1 MFLRASFR
9 RPLLQNAL
17 LSIFVNATVILSL
30 SFFSNPALASETDES
45 VSSCGH
51 KSDDSLEL
59 RHQAATRIYWQNN
72 LSDPKDWV
80 TFKILGFNDF
90 HGQLEPRTLFGR
102 PVGGAAVLASYFE
115 SEAEQSENG
124 AIIVHAGDHVGAS
137 PPISA
142 LLQDEPSIS
151 FLNMLSNGNC
161 EVQKYE
167 DGYRYDPAC
176 NLVGTVGNH
185 EFDDGLVELQRLI
198 NGGLHANGPFLDKDY
213 PGAEFPYV
221 VANVVY
227 KDTGKPIL
235 PPYVIKEINHIP
247 VAFIG
252 AVLTSTPT
260 IVTPAGVAGLQFL
273 DEVEAINSYIPELK
287 AKGVRAIVVTIHQ
300 GTRQRTFS
308 GVTSPDP
315 TDVGGDIGAIIQL
328 LDDEIDIVIAGH
340 WHQFTN
346 ALMAN
351 NNGKQ
356 ILVTQAFSRST
367 SYADIDVA
375 LDPTTHDIVM
385 KSAEV
390 VTTWADEGPGLKP
403 NEEVAA
409 LVASAALFVAPLVN
423 QVIGTASSDILR
435 TSSIAG
441 ESALGN
447 LIADA
452 HRVAMQTDIGFTN
465 SGGIRADLLAGQ
477 VTWGNLFEI
486 QPFSNNVVRLDLTGQ
501 QIIDLL
507 NQQWRGQSRPRM
519 MKTSG
524 ITYSWTDGD
533 GDANTLLDNSVI
545 ESSILIAGNA
555 IDVTALYSV
564 AVNSYI
570 ASGGSNYSILPLG
583 INRVIGP
590 VDLDALI
597 SYIKTLPQPF
607 SQAIEGRILRQ

>member
-1 MFLRASFR
+1 MSK
-9 RPLLQNAL
+9 RPLLHSVL
-17 LSIFVNATVILSL
+17 LSVFVSTTVISSL
-30 SFFSNPALASETDES
+30 SFISNLAIASEIDES
-45 VSSCGH
+45 VLSCGH
-51 KSDDSLEL
+51 KSDDSIEL
-59 RHQAATRIYWQNN
+59 RHQAATPIYWQDNQ
-72 LSDPKDWV
+72 SDPKDWV
-80 TFKILGFNDF
+80 KFKILGFNDF

-115 SEAEQSENG
+115 AEAEQSDYG

-142 LLQDEPSIS
+142 LLQDEPSIN

-167 DGYRYDPAC
+167 DGYHYDPAC

-185 EFDDGLVELQRLI
+185 EFDDGVLELQRLI
-198 NGGLHANGPFLDKDY
+198 NGGQHVNGPFLDKDY
-213 PGAEFPYV
+213 QGAKFPYV

-227 KDTGKPIL
+227 QDTGKPIL
-235 PPYVIKEINHIP
+235 PPYVIKEVNHIP

-252 AVLTSTPT
+252 AVLTATPS
-260 IVTPAGVAGLQFL
+260 VVMPSGVAGLKFL

-287 AKGVRAIVVTIHQ
+287 AKGVRAIIVTIHQ
-300 GTRQRTFS
+300 GTRQRFFS
-308 GVTSPDP
+308 GVTSPDL
-315 TDVGGDIGAIIQL
+315 TDVGGDIGPIIQQ
-328 LDDEIDIVIAGH
+328 LDDEIDIVVAGH

-367 SYADIDVA
+367 AYADIDVA

-385 KSAEV
+385 KSAQV
-390 VTTWADEGPGLKP
+390 MTTWADEGPGLEP
-403 NEEVAA
+403 DEDVAA
-409 LVASAALFVAPLVN
+409 LVRSAALFVAPLVN
-423 QVIGTASSDILR
+423 QVIGTASADILR
-435 TSSIAG
+435 TTNAAG

-452 HRVAMQTDIGFTN
+452 HRSAMKTDIAFTN
-465 SGGIRADLLAGQ
+465 SGGIRAELFAGP

-486 QPFSNNVVRLDLTGQ
+486 QPFNNNVVRMDLTGQ
-501 QIIDLL
+501 QVVDLL
-507 NQQWRGQSRPRM
+507 NQQWRGQSRSRM
-519 MKTSG
+519 LKTSG
-524 ITYSWTDGD
+524 ISYSWTDGD
-533 GDANTLLDNSVI
+533 GDATTLADNSVI
-545 ESSILIAGNA
+545 ESSILIAGKA
-555 IDVTALYSV
+555 IDLTVLYSV

-570 ASGGSNYSILPLG
+570 ASGGSNYAILPLG

-597 SYIKTLPQPF
+597 SYIKALPQPF
-607 SQAIEGRILRQ
+607 SQVIEGRILRQ